1 MSPPLKFA
9 LKDAT
14 EAVAKLPEPF
24 VTLMQEDTTRVLLFA
39 PRAEDV
45 QTPHTQDEVY
55 VVASGHGRF
64 RRDDEVVDF
73 ATGDLPFVP
82 AKVPHRFE
90 TFSDDFATWVIFFG
104 PRKS

>member
-1 MSPPLKFA
+1 MPPLKFA

-14 EAVAKLPEPF
+14 AALATEADDF

-39 PRAEDV
+39 PRGEDV

-55 VVASGHGRF
+55 VVVSGSGTF
-64 RRDDEVVDF
+64 RRGGERVAFDP
-73 ATGDLPFVP
+73 GDLLFVP

-90 TFSDDFATWVIFFG
+90 TFSDDFSTWVVFFG
-104 PRKS
+104 PRQT